1 MVVQKT
7 TIYKFLGVCNKSGGG
22 FHGPCSSCSTL
33 YGCARTPG
41 DTYLGRRLG
50 LVSSTSAAPQS
61 GVVVPIHAL
70 QQQMRFI
77 SSSLVFFLPA
87 CESDLTVL
95 HTFSHAQSLQG
106 ILYTRKPPLDLLH
119 TPKNLSIV
127 VTPRACARGKV
138 IGFVCLSVCLSSSSQ
153 KSPDLEF

>member
-1 MVVQKT
+1 MCQD
-7 TIYKFLGVCNKSGGG
+7 SRR
-22 FHGPCSSCSTL
+22 H
-33 YGCARTPG
+33 
-41 DTYLGRRLG
+41 LGRRLG

-138 IGFVCLSVCLSSSSQ
+138 IGFVCLSVCLSVIVITKIDRSRVLSINACCNYHELVDIGKNLISVHFE
-153 KSPDLEF
+153 LLNMAH